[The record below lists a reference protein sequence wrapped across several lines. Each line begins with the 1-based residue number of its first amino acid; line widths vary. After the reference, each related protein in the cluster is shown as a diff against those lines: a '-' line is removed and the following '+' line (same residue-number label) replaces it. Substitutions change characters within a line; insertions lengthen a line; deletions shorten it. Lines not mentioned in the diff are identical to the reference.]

1 MVPKIMNGTKKINLN
16 SGIVRHSEKKLGE
29 ANKNH

>member
-1 MVPKIMNGTKKINLN
+1 MVPKIMNDVKKINLN
-16 SGIVRHSEKKLGE
+16 SGIVRHNEEKLGE

>member
-1 MVPKIMNGTKKINLN
+1 MVPKIMNGMKKINLN
-16 SGIVRHSEKKLGE
+16 SGTVRYREEKLGE